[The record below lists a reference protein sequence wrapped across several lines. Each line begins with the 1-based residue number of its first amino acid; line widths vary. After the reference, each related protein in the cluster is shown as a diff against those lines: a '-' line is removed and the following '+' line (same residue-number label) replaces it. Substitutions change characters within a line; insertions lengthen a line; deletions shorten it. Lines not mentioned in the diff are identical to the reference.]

1 MNWLDNLLDRGMEA
15 KRAADPVAG
24 PPAIAKPREPEPEIK
39 TVCPQTRAPQRAGDP
54 GECTIGYYSV
64 SDGVVTMRDESGK
77 ATGKEYRLA
86 PGDNERIIASRLTV
100 EAWRKITPDFNR
112 PLRYQTPGVA

>member
-1 MNWLDNLLDRGMEA
+1 MNWLDNLLDRGMQA

-24 PPAIAKPREPEPEIK
+24 PPAIAKPRQPEPEIK

-64 SDGVVTMRDESGK
+64 VDGVLTMRDENGK
-77 ATGKEYRLA
+77 ATGKEY
-86 PGDNERIIASRLTV
+86 ERVVASRMTIG
-100 EAWRKITPDFNR
+100 AWRKITPDFNR
-112 PLRYQTPGVA
+112 PLQYQDMGYV